1 MSKGPYYIKHYD
13 DTLKKQIYET
23 QVPNVNF
30 LYADPSTTKPS
41 TPVPWDV
48 GDKVVLPDGREFRLA
63 KSLGNNALFAAHGV
77 SFTYTGLISYQAFA
91 VAAAKGA
98 TEITIPAQSH
108 TGQDEDALRG
118 GYVIIFDGA
127 DDTNTTVRG
136 IVGNDASTTGVA
148 FKVQLDAQIHN
159 PIVAG
164 TEAVEVYQNPWAG
177 MEVASNVALPI
188 AGVPTTTVSAA
199 ANYFWVQTKGITWV
213 APKTGVGDN
222 GGMLT
227 CWRHD
232 GSLESAETA
241 FNVTVPG
248 TDRTQ
253 IAGYCIQGSKAGNG
267 PLLMLQ
273 DHG

>member
-1 MSKGPYYIKHYD
+1 MAKGAYFTKHFD
-13 DTLKKQIYET
+13 DTLKKGIYET

-30 LYADPSTTKPS
+30 LYQTPTTTKN
-41 TPVPWDV
+41 VEYDV
-48 GDKVVLPDGREFRLA
+48 GDKVVLPDGREFRYA

-77 SFTYTGLISYQAFA
+77 SFTYTGYVSYTAFA
-91 VAAAKGA
+91 VSADSGA
-98 TEITIPAQSH
+98 TEITIPAASH
-108 TGQDEDALRG
+108 GALTLDELRG

-127 DDTNTTVRG
+127 TDLDTTVRG
-136 IVGNDASTTGVA
+136 IVGNDAADDGAA
-148 FKVQLDAQIHN
+148 FKVQLDGQIHN
-159 PIVAG
+159 AIVAG
-164 TEAVEVYQNPWAG
+164 TEAAEVYQNPWIG

-213 APKTGVGDN
+213 APQTGVGDH

-267 PLLMLQ
+267 PLLMLA